1 MTFAFDLCPCF
12 IFYDRAIISCRSRN
26 TFQLI
31 MHNLTH
37 TKKKFEQQL
46 LFYCYESVFVPG
58 MLRIAW
64 HGSKFPLRRT
74 ISTFF
79 NLSQAKFVSHLVSLI
94 FKVGTVTCQVSTMAV
109 SRLGTKEFQKSTK
122 YPNNHN
128 R

>member
-31 MHNLTH
+31 MHNLAH
-37 TKKKFEQQL
+37 TKKKFEQL

-64 HGSKFPLRRT
+64 PEYYTDQNFRSEERFPHFL
-74 ISTFF
+74 ISATQNSF
-79 NLSQAKFVSHLVSLI
+79 LI
-94 FKVGTVTCQVSTMAV
+94 
-109 SRLGTKEFQKSTK
+109 
-122 YPNNHN
+122 
-128 R
+128 